1 MVKIEWSAKAEDDL
15 NEIIE
20 YIAQDSIEFAISFY
34 EQIKEKVENLIRFP
48 RIGRKVPEY
57 NDPNIRELIFKNY
70 RLIYKIIDDKIQII
84 RLIHGSRNLNL

>member
-34 EQIKEKVENLIRFP
+34 EQIKKKVENLIRFP

-57 NDPNIRELIFKNY
+57 NDSNIRELIFKNY